1 MRRADQGRGHC
12 APTPAAHLMRS
23 ELRTRAAALLLIG
36 QREEALKGG
45 SSTVAPAVQQLSL
58 VPTGAHLL
66 STFHLPPSPTHLR
79 SRPAPEGTLGQPC
92 EGGVTPPLH
101 SQSPVIVFRYF
112 TGVLR
117 AGGGPASPTRERL
130 SGRGGRNLPFH
141 FSLVQHQLAVEG
153 RLVWTSIAMK
163 QKEGLRLR

>member
-12 APTPAAHLMRS
+12 SPPPAAHLMRS
-23 ELRTRAAALLLIG
+23 ELRTRAAAH
-36 QREEALKGG
+36 RPEGG
-45 SSTVAPAVQQLSL
+45 SIEGGKLDSSSSRPAAQL
-58 VPTGAHLL
+58 GADWCPP
-66 STFHLPPSPTHLR
+66 STFHLSPTHLR

-117 AGGGPASPTRERL
+117 AGESPASPTRESL